1 MKWFTSDLHFAHP
14 FVAALRGYAL
24 PGYAKD
30 ASIKQQAEH
39 EHKPLKNCV
48 DWRRHDADIIR
59 SINTYV
65 GEEDELYILGDI
77 SPGGTWSVEQA
88 IMRIQNLQVP
98 RKRRHLILGNHE
110 LHSSSRTLEKLAS
123 VFGEVGRVGIT
134 EIVRRVGQQS
144 THGIF
149 KPLPMARGLHAKQ
162 TPRRSLNQLERAG
175 ISRIRDTT
183 HEQHAAHARTHAR
196 A

>member
-1 MKWFTSDLHFAHP
+1 MKWFTADLHFAHP

-30 ASIKQQAEH
+30 ASIKQQAER

-48 DWRRHDADIIR
+48 DWRKHDADIVR
-59 SINTYV
+59 AINTYV

-77 SPGGTWSVEQA
+77 SSGSTWSVEQA

-123 VFGEVGRVGIT
+123 VFVEVGRVGIT
-134 EIVRRVGQQS
+134 EIRDGWGNNPHTVF
-144 THGIF
+144 F
-149 KPLPMARGLHAKQ
+149 KPLPMA
-162 TPRRSLNQLERAG
+162 
-175 ISRIRDTT
+175 
-183 HEQHAAHARTHAR
+183 
-196 A
+196 

>member
-48 DWRRHDADIIR
+48 NWRKHDADIIR

-65 GEEDELYILGDI
+65 GYEDELYILGDI
-77 SPGGTWSVEQA
+77 SSGGTWSVEQA
-88 IMRIQNLQVP
+88 IMRIQNLQT
-98 RKRRHLILGNHE
+98 RSN
-110 LHSSSRTLEKLAS
+110 
-123 VFGEVGRVGIT
+123 
-134 EIVRRVGQQS
+134 
-144 THGIF
+144 
-149 KPLPMARGLHAKQ
+149 KQ
-162 TPRRSLNQLERAG
+162 NPGSKSN
-175 ISRIRDTT
+175 RDS
-183 HEQHAAHARTHAR
+183 
-196 A
+196 